1 MQLKHNIVVVG
12 SVYSRSGYGAHSRD
26 IVSALW
32 KSRKFNISV
41 LPTRWGSTST
51 TMNLSSEMID
61 LLNATISNKIPQN
74 IPFTFVHIGIPPEFK
89 KVSAVNIGITAGL
102 ETTFI
107 PKSWVDGCNQM
118 DGIIVPSLFEKDLFQ
133 KSGVTVPVYTVGEG
147 VDTNIFF
154 PTNDS
159 RSPLKFESFFNFL
172 TGGQWI
178 MNGDRKG
185 IGKLITLFCDMF
197 QNDPNVGLVVK
208 TFLNNLSTV
217 DYEFTKKTINDIK
230 GDRKYPY
237 IYLIHGDMTDF
248 ELSQLYNHPSIK
260 AFISVTSGEGWGRL
274 LCEAASCDL
283 PVMTT
288 GWSGL
293 TDFLDPNYS
302 TLFKYTLQDIP
313 SSLWGDPNNGIF
325 EKGMQWAIPDLE
337 DVKTNIKDIIRNYDF
352 YKGRAIEQGKVIREK
367 WNRLATNKQLVTAIE
382 DIIKKVNPNL

>member
-41 LPTRWGSTST
+41 LPTRWGATST
-51 TMNLSSEMID
+51 TSNLPSEIMD

-74 IPFTFVHIGIPPEFK
+74 TPFTFVHVGIPPEFK

-118 DGIIVPSLFEKDLFQ
+118 DGIIVPSLFERDLFQ
-133 KSGVTVPVYTVGEG
+133 KSGVTVPIYTAGEG

-159 RSPLKFESFFNFL
+159 RSPLKFESSFNFL

-185 IGKLITLFCDMF
+185 IGKLIALFCDMF
-197 QNDPNVGLVVK
+197 QNDSNVGLVVK

-217 DYEFTKKTINDIK
+217 DYEFAKRTINDIK

-248 ELSQLYNHPSIK
+248 ELSQLYNHSSIK

-293 TDFLDPNYS
+293 TDFMDPNMS
-302 TLFKYTLQDIP
+302 TLFKYSLQDIP
-313 SSLWGDPNNGIF
+313 PSLWGNPANGIF